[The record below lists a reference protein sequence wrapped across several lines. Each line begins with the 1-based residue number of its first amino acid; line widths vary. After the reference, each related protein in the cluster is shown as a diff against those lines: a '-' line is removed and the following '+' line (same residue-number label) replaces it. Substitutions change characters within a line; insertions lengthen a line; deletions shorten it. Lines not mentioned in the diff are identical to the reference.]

1 MIEYGI
7 YHNIGIIKHHLIAIK
22 GRVMFLNIN
31 LLVGRF

>member
-7 YHNIGIIKHHLIAIK
+7 YHNIGIMQRQLISIKVTI
-22 GRVMFLNIN
+22 MFLNIK